1 MTTDLYNIAAE
12 QAGSSGQVFYKFISA
27 NDLGLTGGHQSG
39 YYVSREAAK
48 LLFDCDCV
56 KGSNET
62 VGIRISW
69 ADGSVTDSNFKY
81 YGCGSRNESRITTF
95 GRGFEFMRPEYLG
108 ALLIIC
114 RRSRNEFCASVL
126 SADEDIEQFAAQFGI
141 HASENCGMVRKENEP
156 ADYRLVNFFRD
167 VLSRYPRF
175 PDTYLMSAHAR
186 EGYNQTYGVADAN
199 ICNSPDEM
207 LLKWIDSEYQ
217 LFQMF
222 EEKIYQPV
230 YSTPF
235 QHCQELI
242 DVSNEILNR
251 RKSRAG
257 KSLEHHL
264 SSIFTTSGL
273 DFEEQAVTEDN
284 KKPDFLFPGSEAY
297 HSIIFPDE
305 DLTFLGAKT
314 TCKDRWRQVLNEA
327 DRIKTKYLFT
337 LQQGVSSNQMREM
350 RHENL
355 LLVVPKTNISCFA
368 MEDRPHLLC
377 LKDFIGIVR
386 RKQDRHARSV
396 LF

>member
-1 MTTDLYNIAAE
+1 MTSDQYTSVAE
-12 QAGSSGQVFYKFISA
+12 HAGASRQVFYKFVSA

-39 YYVSREAAK
+39 YYVSREASK

-56 KGSNET
+56 RGSNVT
-62 VGIRISW
+62 KGIRITWS
-69 ADGSVTDSNFKY
+69 DGSVTQSNFKY

-108 ALLIIC
+108 ALLVLC
-114 RRSRNEFCASVL
+114 RNGEDDYWAGVL
-126 SADEDIEQFAAQFGI
+126 SADEDIEQFVAQFGI
-141 HASENCGMVRKENEP
+141 FASENCGMVRNEGMK
-156 ADYRLVNFFRD
+156 DDFRLIDFFRD
-167 VLSRYPRF
+167 LLPRYSGF

-186 EGYNQTYGVADAN
+186 EGYNQAYGISDAVVRN
-199 ICNSPDEM
+199 APDDL

-222 EEKIYQPV
+222 EEKMYRPV

-235 QHCQELI
+235 SSCQELI

-264 SSIFTTSGL
+264 SSIFTTAEL

-297 HSIIFPDE
+297 HSMVFPAE

-327 DRIKTKYLFT
+327 DRIETKYLFT

-350 RHENL
+350 KHEKL
-355 LLVVPKTNISCFA
+355 KLVVPKGNISCFA
-368 MEDRPHLLC
+368 MEDRQDLLC
-377 LKDFIGIVR
+377 LKDFIGIVHE
-386 RKQDRHARSV
+386 KQSRHSRSV